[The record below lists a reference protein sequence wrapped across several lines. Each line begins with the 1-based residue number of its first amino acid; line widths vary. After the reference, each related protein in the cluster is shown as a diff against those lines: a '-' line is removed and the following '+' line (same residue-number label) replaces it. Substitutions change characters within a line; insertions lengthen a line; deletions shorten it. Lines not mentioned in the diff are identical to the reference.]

1 MPNQETTTPKTPSQE
16 RTLTIFLRLFAGQ
29 TPSKQALTD
38 EFQISPKA
46 IQRDLMH
53 IKAAIADT
61 NLAKEL
67 TIPDQPNGTDVLHQ
81 THPTKLNDK
90 QIMAMCQV
98 LLASRSLSKPEMTDL
113 IAQLTDMARD
123 AKRVE
128 AMIKSDLVAYH
139 GVPRTADTLD
149 KIATITEAI
158 QKRKMLQ
165 FTYARDLQR
174 ETLVRQPTAIF
185 FSDLYFWMVTDNERT
200 YDDLDVAKLNKFRLS
215 LMENIKDVG
224 SAENPSRDKHF
235 EAGEFRKQTMLPF
248 FGNPITL
255 VFDYYSDPQYV
266 TDRYPNTKVS
276 ASNGIQP
283 AFGLS

>member
-29 TPSKQALTD
+29 TLSKQALTD

-67 TIPDQPNGTDVLHQ
+67 TIPDQPKGTYVLHQ

-123 AKRVE
+123 AKRNELHMFAVLPQRWIVE
-128 AMIKSDLVAYH
+128 RSWSW
-139 GVPRTADTLD
+139 LD
-149 KIATITEAI
+149 KCRRLWKNCERALNSSLQMVVLAFLKIVL
-158 QKRKMLQ
+158 KR
-165 FTYARDLQR
+165 Y
-174 ETLVRQPTAIF
+174 
-185 FSDLYFWMVTDNERT
+185 
-200 YDDLDVAKLNKFRLS
+200 
-215 LMENIKDVG
+215 
-224 SAENPSRDKHF
+224 
-235 EAGEFRKQTMLPF
+235 
-248 FGNPITL
+248 
-255 VFDYYSDPQYV
+255 
-266 TDRYPNTKVS
+266 
-276 ASNGIQP
+276 
-283 AFGLS
+283 